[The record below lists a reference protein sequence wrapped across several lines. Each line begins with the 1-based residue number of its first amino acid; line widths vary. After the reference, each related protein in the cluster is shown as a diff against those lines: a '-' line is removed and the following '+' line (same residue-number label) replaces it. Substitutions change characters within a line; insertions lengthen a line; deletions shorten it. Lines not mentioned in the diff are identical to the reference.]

1 MKKSILVLALF
12 IISNSLFSQSLKK
25 TQVLILGT
33 PHLEQ
38 LNNFQ
43 TPYLKKVLDTLQAKQ
58 FDVVAIENMPTELLF
73 DIKSR
78 KEAHWQDLYKSF
90 SKFVEFGQAHQKS
103 LDISFEVAQRK
114 INELLL
120 KTTLSDADRIEYINS
135 YICIY
140 DIWSATLHYKL
151 LAEKSKLSKTV
162 IDLLEKLSNAKN
174 EINTIALEIAEKS
187 KLNQIYYIDNLQD
200 ETILVNEFPKFM
212 SEYQSNA
219 NSVNEL
225 LNNLNFYQKFTSLE
239 NEAIN
244 KKDLY
249 LLYKFY
255 NSNEYMTKDFEGQ
268 WALWFKT
275 NFNSKTDRSRYSLWE
290 MRNLSITANIL
301 RVIASNPEKKI
312 IVIIG
317 ASHKSFLEKYLKQI
331 QDIELLEF

>member
-1 MKKSILVLALF
+1 
-12 IISNSLFSQSLKK
+12 
-25 TQVLILGT
+25 
-33 PHLEQ
+33 
-38 LNNFQ
+38 
-43 TPYLKKVLDTLQAKQ
+43 
-58 FDVVAIENMPTELLF
+58 
-73 DIKSR
+73 
-78 KEAHWQDLYKSF
+78 
-90 SKFVEFGQAHQKS
+90 
-103 LDISFEVAQRK
+103 
-114 INELLL
+114 
-120 KTTLSDADRIEYINS
+120 
-135 YICIY
+135 
-140 DIWSATLHYKL
+140 
-151 LAEKSKLSKTV
+151 
-162 IDLLEKLSNAKN
+162 
-174 EINTIALEIAEKS
+174 
-187 KLNQIYYIDNLQD
+187 
-200 ETILVNEFPKFM
+200 M

-225 LNNLNFYQKFTSLE
+225 LNKSNFYQKVTSLE

-249 LLYKFY
+249 SLYKFY